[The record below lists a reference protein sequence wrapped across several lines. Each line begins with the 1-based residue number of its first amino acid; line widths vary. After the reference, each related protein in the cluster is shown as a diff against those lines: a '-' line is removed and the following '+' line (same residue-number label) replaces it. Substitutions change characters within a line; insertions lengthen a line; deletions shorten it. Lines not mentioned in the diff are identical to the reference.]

1 MRNRIGLW
9 CTLVFLFFSLSVV
22 TRSEEP
28 TDPRRPTAIDTEG
41 VPVIPQEVSD
51 RLRQY
56 SHIRQAEFA
65 GWSPDG
71 KGMLVAT
78 RFGNSVQLHRVYE
91 PGGRREQVTFF
102 DEPVEG
108 RPVPKAADGAI
119 LMSMSQGGDENFQ
132 SYLLVPN
139 AFSVTR
145 LTDGKSRNEPG
156 PVSDDGSQFV
166 VHSNRRNG
174 RDMDILVGDVRR
186 ADSLRTVLETKDDYW
201 LARDWSPDR
210 SKLLVS
216 RYVSINESYPAILD
230 VANGQLTSLPL
241 PAEGKAAVGALAF
254 TADGAAAL
262 VSCDARSEFL
272 QLFRLD
278 LKSLK
283 YEPIVADLKWD
294 IDDIEVEPGTG
305 RVAYTTNED
314 GASGLYLLEGDQSKR
329 IDVPVGVTRGFEF
342 SPDGKQLG
350 FTLSRPDLPGDAYSI
365 DLGNG
370 HLTRW
375 TFSEAG
381 GLNPEKFVRPERI
394 QFPSFDGRVVPAWCF
409 RPRDAAPQKPA
420 PVLVIIHG
428 GPESQ
433 YRPTFTASI
442 QYYVSELGLAVVCPN
457 VRGSSGYGKTYL
469 KLDNGPLRENSVKDI
484 GALLDWISTQKDL
497 DASRVAVSGGSY
509 GGYMVLASLEHFGDR
524 LRAGIDIVGIADWI
538 TFLKNTSPYRQDRR
552 RAEYGDERNADMRAV
567 FERISP
573 LANAGRIRSAL
584 LVAHGR
590 NDPRV
595 PFTEAEQIAQ
605 RVRAAGK
612 PVWTVYADN
621 EGHGFAKKDNRDYLT
636 AVESVFLLN
645 NLVKPAK

>member
-1 MRNRIGLW
+1 MSNRFGLLFA
-9 CTLVFLFFSLSVV
+9 LVLSSLGVFA
-22 TRSEEP
+22 RAEELA
-28 TDPRRPTAIDTEG
+28 DPRRPSAIDTEE
-41 VPVIPQEVSD
+41 VPVIPQEVFE

-71 KGMLVAT
+71 KGMLVGT

-91 PGGRREQVTFF
+91 PGGRREQLTFF

-108 RPVPKAADGAI
+108 HPVPKAADGAI
-119 LMSMSQGGDENFQ
+119 LLSMSHGGDENYQ
-132 SYLLVPN
+132 SYLLLPK
-139 AFSVTR
+139 AFAITR

-156 PVSDDGSQFV
+156 PMRDDGSQFV

-174 RDMDILVGDVRR
+174 RDMDILIGDVRQP
-186 ADSLRTVLETKDDYW
+186 DSLRTVLETKDEYW
-201 LARDWSPDR
+201 RARDWSPDGY
-210 SKLLVS
+210 KLLVS

-230 VANGQLTSLPL
+230 VASGKLTPLPL
-241 PAEGKAAVGALAF
+241 ASERKVAVGTMAF

-262 VSCDARSEFL
+262 LTSDAQSEFL
-272 QLFRLD
+272 QLFRLG
-278 LKSLK
+278 LETLK
-283 YEPIVADLKWD
+283 YERVGADLMWD
-294 IDDIEVEPGTG
+294 IDGVEVDPSTG

-314 GASGLYLLEGDQSKR
+314 GASGLFVLEGDKSKQLN
-329 IDVPVGVTRGFEF
+329 VPLGVIKGFEF

-350 FTLSRPDLPGDAYSI
+350 FSLSRPDSPGDAYSV
-365 DLGNG
+365 DLATGE
-370 HLTRW
+370 LTRW
-375 TFSEAG
+375 TFSETG
-381 GLNPEKFVRPERI
+381 GVDPKRFVRPDRI
-394 QFPSFDGRVVPAWCF
+394 QFSSFDGQIVSAWCY
-409 RPRDAAPQKPA
+409 RCPGANAQKPA

-433 YRPTFTASI
+433 SRPTFTASI
-442 QYYVSELGLAVVCPN
+442 QYFVNELGLAVVVPN

-469 KLDNGPLRENSVKDI
+469 QLDNGRKREDSVKDI
-484 GALLDWISTQKDL
+484 GALLDWVGTQKDL
-497 DASRVAVSGGSY
+497 DKSRIAVSGGSY

-538 TFLKNTSPYRQDRR
+538 TFLKNTSPYRQDLR
-552 RAEYGDERNADMRAV
+552 RAEYGDERDPEMRGV

-595 PFTEAEQIAQ
+595 PFSEAEQIAK

-612 PVWTVYADN
+612 PVWTIYADN

-636 AVESVFLLN
+636 AVESLFLLK
-645 NLVKPAK
+645 NLIEPAK